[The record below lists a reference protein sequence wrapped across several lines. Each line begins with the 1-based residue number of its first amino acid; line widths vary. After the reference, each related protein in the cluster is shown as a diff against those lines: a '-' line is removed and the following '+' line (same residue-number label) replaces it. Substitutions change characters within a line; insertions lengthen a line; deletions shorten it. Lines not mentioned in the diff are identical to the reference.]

1 MQRVYALTPS
11 DFVLLVLLAIV
22 VGYILPRH
30 VDLGFQ
36 NRLSLGL
43 QSACSHQRSPPCPAL
58 CHDDFRKLLSWWRRS
73 RQTASK
79 QA

>member
-30 VDLGFQ
+30 VIWVSRTAFLP
-36 NRLSLGL
+36 GL
-43 QSACSHQRSPPCPAL
+43 AWACSQHAAISAYHPAL
-58 CHDDFRKLLSWWRRS
+58 PCVMM
-73 RQTASK
+73 TAGSC
-79 QA
+79 

>member
-36 NRLSLGL
+36 NRPLPW
-43 QSACSHQRSPPCPAL
+43 ACSQHAAISAYHPAL
-58 CHDDFRKLLSWWRRS
+58 PCVMM
-73 RQTASK
+73 TAGSC
-79 QA
+79 

>member
-36 NRLSLGL
+36 NRL
-43 QSACSHQRSPPCPAL
+43 PPWP
-58 CHDDFRKLLSWWRRS
+58 
-73 RQTASK
+73 SK
-79 QA
+79 QHAAISTSHHALPCVTMNAGSC